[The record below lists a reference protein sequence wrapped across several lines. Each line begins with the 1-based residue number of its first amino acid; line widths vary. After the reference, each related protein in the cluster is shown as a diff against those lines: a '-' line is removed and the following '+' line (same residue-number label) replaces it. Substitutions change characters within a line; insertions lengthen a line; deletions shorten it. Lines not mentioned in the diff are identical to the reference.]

1 MKCDVEF
8 FVLVLLDFSVIC
20 MQGQEDYLNLVI
32 DLTCGIN
39 LVIVME
45 DILSCNRYIHTYIY
59 IYIYIHIYI
68 YMCVC
73 VCVCVCITFTT
84 LLSLSERKSLTHL
97 GGVLLN

>member
-45 DILSCNRYIHTYIY
+45 DILSCNRYIYIY
-59 IYIYIHIYI
+59 IYI
-68 YMCVC
+68 CVC